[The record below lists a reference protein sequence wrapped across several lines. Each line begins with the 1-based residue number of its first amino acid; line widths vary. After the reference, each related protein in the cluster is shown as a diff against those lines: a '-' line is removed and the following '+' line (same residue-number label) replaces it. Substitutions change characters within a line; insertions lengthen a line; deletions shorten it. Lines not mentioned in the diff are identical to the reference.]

1 MVTVVI
7 EARTK
12 KVIIAIRAPMPADP
26 LNPEKSFYVNFESPI
41 RTCLDRK
48 PTRFRRK
55 IPGRP
60 VWKIGIDP
68 RRHNYTATIHVG
80 LSRNLVLALRLRR
93 RTAQLLA
100 QPKRKAKYSFP

>member
-55 IPGRP
+55 IPGHP

-68 RRHNYTATIHVG
+68 RRHNCTATIYVG

-93 RTAQLLA
+93 KDSAA
-100 QPKRKAKYSFP
+100 FGAAKT

>member
-1 MVTVVI
+1 
-7 EARTK
+7 
-12 KVIIAIRAPMPADP
+12 
-26 LNPEKSFYVNFESPI
+26 
-41 RTCLDRK
+41 
-48 PTRFRRK
+48 
-55 IPGRP
+55 

-93 RTAQLLA
+93 RTVQLLA